1 MHKNKQLYKKYTK
14 MSSELVEESKLNQQP
29 SVEEEEN
36 YDYDEEEVHQEEHE
50 EPEMDEEEFL
60 EVLKSNPMFSR
71 EAITQLLATQKIP
84 VSARVKENTK
94 RMTKVARKAANNS
107 PNTRRSW
114 STLRPREHE

>member
-1 MHKNKQLYKKYTK
+1 MFFEKSSKKECPCGKCGEASQSYIGYSKNGKNEYW
-14 MSSELVEESKLNQQP
+14 
-29 SVEEEEN
+29 
-36 YDYDEEEVHQEEHE
+36 